1 MKTTKNNV
9 KTVNL
14 PPKRFNLVDFY
25 LALIQTETPGSP
37 QHVAAVAWFRDT
49 AKLADL
55 KSPEWHDTRF
65 GCEKRT
71 PPPKVN

>member
-1 MKTTKNNV
+1 MTTKNNV

-25 LALIQTETPGSP
+25 IALIQTETPGSP

-49 AKLADL
+49 AKLADRVTFYTEI
-55 KSPEWHDTRF
+55 SETID
-65 GCEKRT
+65 E
-71 PPPKVN
+71 